1 MASARWAWPSWPAAQ
16 RTEQQ
21 NSDQDAVAKAEHE
34 ATDLADASTA
44 AGADATPAA
53 ADGVASDGGDAGGAK
68 ELPQLDKPVACT
80 KEVVPLLKF
89 TQEKAEKPRWGLRSQ
104 VRVLAGLLLT
114 SYIRE

>member
-21 NSDQDAVAKAEHE
+21 NSDAVAKAEHE

-44 AGADATPAA
+44 AGADGTPAA
-53 ADGVASDGGDAGGAK
+53 AGGVASDGSDAGGAK
-68 ELPQLDKPVACT
+68 ELPQLDKPVAGT
-80 KEVVPLLKF
+80 MEVVPLLKF

-114 SYIRE
+114 SYIRV

>member
-21 NSDQDAVAKAEHE
+21 NSDQGAVAKAEHE

-44 AGADATPAA
+44 AGADGTPAA
-53 ADGVASDGGDAGGAK
+53 AGGVASDGSDAGGAK
-68 ELPQLDKPVACT
+68 ELPQLDKPVAGT
-80 KEVVPLLKF
+80 EVVPLLKF

-114 SYIRE
+114 SYIRV